1 MMVLA
6 MVKPNP
12 VFDVTPMMMPTHA
25 HAIATA
31 TVCVAPSANASQ
43 TSLKLMRVLFLN
55 AATMIV
61 ATMVITAENTTVV
74 PENNNR

>member
-1 MMVLA
+1 M
-6 MVKPNP
+6 
-12 VFDVTPMMMPTHA
+12 
-25 HAIATA
+25 ATA
-31 TVCVAPSANASQ
+31 TVCVAPSAKASQ
-43 TSLKLMRVLFLN
+43 ISLKLMRVLFLN